1 MSDPRVERWLAA
13 LLATPGLTS
22 IRDLDDARRV
32 HVDEA
37 LAAASVLACGP
48 VVDVGSGGGSPG
60 IPLAAARPELE
71 FSLLEASRKKCD
83 FLDAWA
89 RVFPNVSVV
98 CARAED
104 HARGAGR
111 DAYAAA
117 VARALAPPAVA
128 VEWCLPLISPGG
140 MVVLYTGEPELAR
153 VEAAAGELGGGEP
166 SLVRLAASERRH
178 LVVVPKLEPTPTR
191 FPRRAGIARKRPLA

>member
-1 MSDPRVERWLAA
+1 MNDPRVERWLAA

-22 IRDLDDARRV
+22 VRDPADARRV

-37 LAAASVLACGP
+37 LAAAPLLVGGP

-83 FLDAWA
+83 FLDRWA
-89 RVFPNVSVV
+89 RVFPNLSVV
-98 CARAED
+98 CTRAED

-117 VARALAPPAVA
+117 LARALAPPAVA
-128 VEWCLPLISPGG
+128 VEWCLPLVSSGG
-140 MVVLYTGEPELAR
+140 MAVLYTGEPELAR
-153 VEAAAGELGGGEP
+153 VEAAARELGGGEP
-166 SLVRLAASERRH
+166 SLIRLAVTERRH
-178 LVVVPKLEPTPTR
+178 LVVVPKLEPTPAR
-191 FPRRAGIARKRPLA
+191 FPRRPGIARKRPLA